1 MLEWYAWLSQ
11 LNAALS
17 EPLTTWSERL
27 NIPVITAL
35 LLGLLGSTA
44 PSPTMTCRGGRV
56 LETDICH
63 GIQGGTERCDGE

>member
-1 MLEWYAWLSQ
+1 MAHNGERMLEWYAWLSQ

-27 NIPVITAL
+27 NIPVLTAL

-44 PSPTMTCRGGRV
+44 PCAASRG
-56 LETDICH
+56 
-63 GIQGGTERCDGE
+63 

>member
-27 NIPVITAL
+27 NIPVLTGL
-35 LLGLLGSTA
+35 RLGLLGSTA
-44 PSPTMTCRGGRV
+44 TCAASPGRSSWSPA
-56 LETDICH
+56 
-63 GIQGGTERCDGE
+63 